1 MQLRIRKQIK
11 FQQIHGILQHAYSSC
26 TLYCL
31 SAAGIV
37 QAFWVTISEAA
48 LQIQAQECA
57 STHSSICAEKYK
69 PSLGR
74 GHGKSEP
81 RSVGVLENAHGMTLL
96 LQRTKTPGP
105 QLCVCFAVSPKVKVF
120 RSPSGTFCPKARG
133 LSPQH
138 MWEQA
143 PCVFAARP
151 CFSCPQRMHCMLN
164 ATPNQKANQ
173 VPTNPWYSAACLL
186 QLYIAL
192 SCQLPKLRKHS
203 EQQSLKQLCKF
214 RLENVPAHIP
224 QSVQRN
230 TNQVWEEGMKEW
242 APFGWRSWKRSW
254 HDFAAAKDQNTR
266 TTTLRLLRCKPQS
279 QGLPVSQWHF
289 LSQGTRTFPT
299 AYVGASS
306 LCVRC
311 AAMLFLPPKNA
322 LHVECNSESESESSS
337 KESVPCSL
345 DFPGKCSRRY
355 RPDAKPSCYV
365 VSHFTSLT
373 MAGPVL
379 KSSGRHLEIRKNAP
393 NFHIS
398 TENNKQECVIH
409 LYRVPSN
416 SRAQRVKTQPLTDET
431 HEAGQ

>member
-31 SAAGIV
+31 SAARIA

-48 LQIQAQECA
+48 LQIQARKRAC
-57 STHSSICAEKYK
+57 THSSICAEKYK

-151 CFSCPQRMHCMLN
+151 CFSCPQRMHSTLN

-173 VPTNPWYSAACLL
+173 VPTNSWYSAACLL
-186 QLYIAL
+186 QLYIVL
-192 SCQLPKLRKHS
+192 SVSCPNCTSILSNNLWSSSANSGSKTCLHTF
-203 EQQSLKQLCKF
+203 LNLCREIQTKSGK
-214 RLENVPAHIP
+214 RA
-224 QSVQRN
+224 
-230 TNQVWEEGMKEW
+230 WKEW
-242 APFGWRSWKRSW
+242 APFSWRSWKRSW

-289 LSQGTRTFPT
+289 LPQGTRTFPA

-373 MAGPVL
+373 MAGPVF
-379 KSSGRHLEIRKNAP
+379 KSSGRHLEIRKNAS

-398 TENNKQECVIH
+398 TENNTKMRNTS
-409 LYRVPSN
+409 L
-416 SRAQRVKTQPLTDET
+416 
-431 HEAGQ
+431 